1 MMDLIQLFAEQ
12 LQAGQFLDLGAWNY
26 PLLGILIILQEPV
39 FTLLGARAAA
49 TGSLHPAGVLTTAVT
64 ANLLV
69 DFVSYLIG
77 WSRFFGG
84 RRRFAWRFW
93 GYRIGPSRRTI
104 LRFQQAMRQHAIKAL
119 VLAQFSP
126 GLAIPSL
133 VAAGMSQ
140 VPWRRWFPVVV
151 LAEITRS
158 IAYVLIGYYATHAFQ
173 KINPAWAGAIILT
186 LILCFFAA
194 NLIRRYLYTQ

>member
-12 LQAGQFLDLGAWNY
+12 LQAGQFLDLGMWNY

-49 TGSLHPAGVLTTAVT
+49 TGTLHPAGVFTTAVT
-64 ANLLV
+64 ANLTV
-69 DFVSYLIG
+69 DFICYLIG
-77 WSRFFGG
+77 WSRLFGG
-84 RRRFAWRFW
+84 RRLVPWRFW

-119 VLAQFSP
+119 VLSQFSP
-126 GLAIPSL
+126 GLAIPAL

-151 LAEITRS
+151 LSEVTRS

-173 KINPAWAGAIILT
+173 KINPVWAGSVVVIIVVFL
-186 LILCFFAA
+186 LVA
-194 NLIRRYLYTQ
+194 NVVKKWLYG